1 MKCRGT
7 VKNGVIVPDRAGTLP
22 EGARVQVRTG
32 RRARCAK
39 RHAAA
44 PGLALLRFAGKAN
57 GLPSDLA
64 ENHDHYLH
72 GLPKRKRR
80 GPK

>member
-1 MKCRGT
+1 MKCWGT
-7 VKNGVIVPDRAGTLP
+7 VKNGVIVADCVGTLP

-32 RRARCAK
+32 RRTRCEK
-39 RHAAA
+39 RRTAA
-44 PGLALLRFAGKAN
+44 PGIALLRVAGKAT